1 MLVQRAWQGVGLR
14 VVALRVL
21 VDATD
26 VPADRGALGRYVD
39 GLIGALGSAEAD
51 LAVTCQ
57 RADEER
63 YRRLAPGA
71 RVVAGPTA
79 LGHRSARLAWE
90 QSGLPLIAQQVAADV
105 IHMPH
110 YSMPLR
116 PGRPTVVTVHDVTFF
131 TEPDQHG
138 TVSTTFFKSA
148 IRTAIRR
155 AARIVVPSNATRDE
169 LVDVLG
175 VDAARI
181 DVAHHGV
188 DHNVFH
194 QPTEAE
200 TAAVAARLGLRG
212 SPYVAYLGSLA
223 ARKNV
228 AALVQGWAEAVV
240 GLPEPPAL
248 VLAGGGGWSDEVDA
262 AVAAVPPGLRVIRP
276 GYLPFRDLAGF
287 FGGALVVAFPSRGE
301 GFGLPVLEAMACGA
315 AVLTTMRTSLPEVG
329 GDAVA
334 YTEPDAAAIG
344 AALRDLL
351 SDQARRSALGA
362 AGYARSQEFTW
373 AASAS
378 AHLASYKR
386 AMEDGASGSALGDPG
401 DSRDE

>member
-1 MLVQRAWQGVGLR
+1 
-14 VVALRVL
+14 VALRVL

-51 LAVTCQ
+51 LAITCQ

-63 YRRLAPGA
+63 YAQLVPGA
-71 RVVAGPTA
+71 RVLAGPTA

-90 QSGLPLIAQQVAADV
+90 QSGLPLVAQQVAADV
-105 IHMPH
+105 IHMPY

-116 PGRPTVVTVHDVTFF
+116 PGRPAVVTVHDVTFF
-131 TEPDQHG
+131 TEPEVHAAL
-138 TVSTTFFKSA
+138 TTTFFKSA

-155 AARIVVPSNATRDE
+155 AARLIVPSKATRDE

-181 DVAHHGV
+181 DVAYHGV
-188 DHNVFH
+188 DHQLFH
-194 QPTEAE
+194 RPSEAA
-200 TAAVAARLGLRG
+200 TASVAARLGLRG

-228 AALVQGWAEAVV
+228 AALVAGWAAAVSE
-240 GLPEPPAL
+240 LDSPPAL

-262 AVAAVPPGLRVIRP
+262 AIALVPPHLRVLRP
-276 GYLPFRDLAGF
+276 GYLSIDDLPGF
-287 FGGALVVAFPSRGE
+287 YGGAQVVAFPSRGE

-334 YTEPDAAAIG
+334 YTEPDAASIQAT
-344 AALRDLL
+344 LRALL
-351 SDQARRSALGA
+351 SDEPRRSALGS
-362 AGYARSQEFTW
+362 AGYARAQEFTW
-373 AASAS
+373 AASAA
-378 AHLASYKR
+378 AHLASYQR
-386 AMEDGASGSALGDPG
+386 AAQGGATGTARDNSADTQ
-401 DSRDE
+401 EQ

>member
-1 MLVQRAWQGVGLR
+1 MLVQRARQGVGLR

-39 GLIGALGSAEAD
+39 GLIGALGSAGAD
-51 LAVTCQ
+51 LAISCQ

-63 YRRLAPGA
+63 YARLVPGA
-71 RVVAGPTA
+71 RVLAGPNA

-90 QSGLPLIAQQVAADV
+90 QSGLPQLAQQVAADV
-105 IHMPH
+105 IHMP
-110 YSMPLR
+110 YYTMPLR

-131 TEPDQHG
+131 TEPEYHG
-138 TVSTTFFKSA
+138 PVTTPFFKSA

-155 AARIVVPSNATRDE
+155 AARLIVPSNATRDD
-169 LVDVLG
+169 LVAVLG
-175 VDAARI
+175 VDPARI

-188 DHNVFH
+188 DHQFFRR
-194 QPTEAE
+194 PSEAE
-200 TAAVAARLGLRG
+200 TTAVAARLGLRG

-223 ARKNV
+223 ARKNI
-228 AALVQGWAEAVV
+228 AALVAGWAAAVTE
-240 GLPEPPAL
+240 LAAPPAL

-262 AVAAVPPGLRVIRP
+262 AVALVPPHLRVIRP
-276 GYLPFRDLAGF
+276 GYLAFRDLPGF
-287 FGGALVVAFPSRGE
+287 FGGAQVVTFPSRGE

-315 AVLTTMRTSLPEVG
+315 PVLTTMRTSLPEVG

-334 YTEPDAAAIG
+334 YTEPDAASIE

-351 SDQARRSALGA
+351 PDPARRSALGS

-386 AMEDGASGSALGDPG
+386 AAEDFGSGGHSDSPSGS
-401 DSRDE
+401 REE